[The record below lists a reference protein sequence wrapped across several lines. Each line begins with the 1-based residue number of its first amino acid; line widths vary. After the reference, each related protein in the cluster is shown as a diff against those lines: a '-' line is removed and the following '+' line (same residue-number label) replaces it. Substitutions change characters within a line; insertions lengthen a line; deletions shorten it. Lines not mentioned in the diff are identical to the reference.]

1 MLSQLMGQIE
11 FVEVLTKLVVLAVA
25 IGAVI
30 YERRR
35 LKGVT
40 DPSCG
45 ACGYSVR
52 GLKVNRCP
60 ECGGDLK
67 HVGVI
72 QPDDVRPIGALI
84 WFLIWSFFY
93 WSIVMPII
101 GPFWPRVIESDVD
114 KKFSDPASQRYE
126 GIEIVYAEKR
136 VWDTIAS
143 RTLTIELVHL
153 DGAKS
158 GLTTWEGDDS
168 SFAISSDDQD
178 LGVLQGTTPRD
189 VLDWMRRHGIPV
201 DNNTLRSGALNQ
213 PSIEAPAD
221 EAVRAEADAI
231 STAIERISSGDLQF
245 SDALDLALPDH
256 RGSSGQSN
264 APLHEGAVYAFGP
277 LIWIGGN
284 LVIVLTRWKKRRAAM
299 NPT

>member
-1 MLSQLMGQIE
+1 MLIQLLG
-11 FVEVLTKLVVLAVA
+11 LTDFGDMLIKLVVLAVA

-40 DPSCG
+40 EPSCG

-52 GLKVNRCP
+52 GLTANRCP

-72 QPDDVRPIGALI
+72 RPDDVRPIGALI

-93 WSIVMPII
+93 WTIVMPIV
-101 GPFWPRVIESDVD
+101 GPFWPRVIERDVD
-114 KKFSDPASQRYE
+114 KEFSDPGSRRYD

-136 VWDTIAS
+136 VWDTIAT

-153 DGAKS
+153 DGSKS

-189 VLDWMRRHGIPV
+189 VLDWMRHHGIPA
-201 DNNTLRSGALNQ
+201 DNNTLRPGALNQ
-213 PSIEAPAD
+213 PSIELPPY
-221 EAVRAEADAI
+221 EAIRAEADAI
-231 STAIERISSGDLQF
+231 SAAIERISSGDLQF
-245 SDALDLALPDH
+245 SDALNLALPDH

-264 APLHEGAVYAFGP
+264 APLYEGAVYAFGP
-277 LIWIGGN
+277 LIWIGGY
-284 LVIVLTRWKKRRAAM
+284 LVIVLTRWKRRRAAM
-299 NPT
+299 NPV